1 MSDTMLQKL
10 AFFLLLA
17 MILYVSTLN
26 GAVLPVGGL

>member
-17 MILYVSTLN
+17 LILYVSTLN
-26 GAVLPVGGL
+26 GAAIAVGGV

>member
-17 MILYVSTLN
+17 LILYVASLD
-26 GAVLPVGGL
+26 GAAVAIGGV

>member
-17 MILYVSTLN
+17 LILYVSTLN
-26 GAVLPVGGL
+26 GQVAAGGGV